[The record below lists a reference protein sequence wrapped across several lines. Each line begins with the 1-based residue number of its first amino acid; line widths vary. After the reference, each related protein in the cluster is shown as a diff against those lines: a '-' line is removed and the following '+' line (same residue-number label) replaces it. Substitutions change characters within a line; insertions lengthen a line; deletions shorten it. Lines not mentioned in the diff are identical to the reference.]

1 MENKVRKRGGII
13 MKRKL
18 RAAAVI
24 VFAVVLF
31 ASMSLSVFAD
41 DWYYKTNPYVKFTSP
56 SPSPSLTIYKGY
68 SKSGKT
74 KKIEAKTFRY
84 ECKDRY
90 SKNAADPG
98 FPVTDHDIYNQVNV
112 TLNEWNKG
120 TEEEFTAAVPFNK
133 GTFKALVVVG
143 GGNTYIS
150 PAGKY
155 KVKLTM
161 FPIAMPADEDEP
173 TPDEPPAGY
182 ENLKEEAWMLL
193 YIKALRRP
201 TNVKMRTGKH
211 VVKVTFT
218 KAKGANYCIVYRA
231 TKKNGKYK
239 KVGSTNKSYFYDRK
253 AAKGKKYYYKLKSL
267 RRTTYKRIVLDKEVK
282 DTNMI
287 YSKFTSPKRCK
298 KVK

>member
-74 KKIEAKTFRY
+74 KRIEAKTFRY

-98 FPVTDHDIYNQVNV
+98 FPVTDYDIYNQVNV

-143 GGNTYIS
+143 G
-150 PAGKY
+150 
-155 KVKLTM
+155 
-161 FPIAMPADEDEP
+161 
-173 TPDEPPAGY
+173 
-182 ENLKEEAWMLL
+182 
-193 YIKALRRP
+193 
-201 TNVKMRTGKH
+201 
-211 VVKVTFT
+211 
-218 KAKGANYCIVYRA
+218 
-231 TKKNGKYK
+231 
-239 KVGSTNKSYFYDRK
+239 
-253 AAKGKKYYYKLKSL
+253 
-267 RRTTYKRIVLDKEVK
+267 
-282 DTNMI
+282 
-287 YSKFTSPKRCK
+287 
-298 KVK
+298 